1 MYRTEKAL
9 LRVTEYRSLNP
20 KLLLENNQV
29 LVGKRCVVSHTALK
43 FSKMEKRRNQAF
55 RLRLKHR
62 KPALAPKSPHTTAL
76 NRFARRPSLEPTENA
91 CHLM

>member
-1 MYRTEKAL
+1 MR
-9 LRVTEYRSLNP
+9 
-20 KLLLENNQV
+20 
-29 LVGKRCVVSHTALK
+29 GVSHGSEV
-43 FSKMEKRRNQAF
+43 FQSGERRNQAF

-76 NRFARRPSLEPTENA
+76 NRFARRPSVEPIENA